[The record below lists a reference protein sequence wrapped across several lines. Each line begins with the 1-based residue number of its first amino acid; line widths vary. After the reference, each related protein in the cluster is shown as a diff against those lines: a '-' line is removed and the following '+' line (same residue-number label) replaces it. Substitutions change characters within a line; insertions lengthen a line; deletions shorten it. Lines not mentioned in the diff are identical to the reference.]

1 MKSVEETLQTI
12 IAKTD
17 AKPIGGGGYLGHCPC
32 SGHVH
37 GDANPSLTFCIA
49 NNGKILIT
57 CQSQHHTFTEIC
69 AALGIDEKDCFF
81 DPSQPIQTKDA
92 NETKKNE
99 TLTLAEF
106 AARKRLKV
114 ETLKQYGVSELQGNY
129 KALPLFFDYSG
140 GERFRQEA
148 G

>member
-69 AALGIDEKDCFF
+69 AALGIDEKDCF
-81 DPSQPIQTKDA
+81 PIRRSRSRRRAQT
-92 NETKKNE
+92 
-99 TLTLAEF
+99 
-106 AARKRLKV
+106 RKRKTRL
-114 ETLKQYGVSELQGNY
+114 
-129 KALPLFFDYSG
+129 
-140 GERFRQEA
+140 
-148 G
+148 